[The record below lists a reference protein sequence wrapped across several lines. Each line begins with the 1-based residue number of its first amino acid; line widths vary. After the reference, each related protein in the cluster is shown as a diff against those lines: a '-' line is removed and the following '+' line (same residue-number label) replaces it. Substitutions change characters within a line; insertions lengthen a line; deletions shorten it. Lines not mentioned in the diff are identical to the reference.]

1 MTDASNINKEVQELG
16 EMFNFFANTDNYN
29 RLLILLQIKYVE
41 ALIQFAEAVK
51 PLYISAL
58 SLGIGTAPADG
69 GDSKE
74 N

>member
-1 MTDASNINKEVQELG
+1 MIDTSNINKEVQELG
-16 EMFNFFANTDNYN
+16 EMFNFFTNTDNYN
-29 RLLILLQIKYVE
+29 RLPILLQIKYVE

-58 SLGIGTAPADG
+58 SLGIIPADG